1 MTNNRKTSLIGQRS
15 QVSYMSGQNNK
26 IKINI
31 FTIGFAGKSACEFF
45 TKLKD
50 AGVKRVIDV
59 RLNNVSQLAG
69 FTKKQDIEY
78 FLKEI
83 GRIEYIHKPE
93 FAPTKS
99 ILDAYKKK
107 EIDWSEY
114 ERQFHELINERQID
128 NLITREHINN
138 ACFLC
143 TESTPEKCHRRLVAE
158 FFQKLWGDVLIH
170 HL

>member
-1 MTNNRKTSLIGQRS
+1 
-15 QVSYMSGQNNK
+15 MSAQNDK
-26 IKINI
+26 IKVNI
-31 FTIGFAGKSACEFF
+31 FTIGFARKTAREFF

-50 AGVKRVIDV
+50 AGVKRVIDI
-59 RLNNVSQLAG
+59 RLNNLSQLAG

-78 FLKEI
+78 FLKELCKI
-83 GRIEYIHKPE
+83 DYVHKPE

-107 EIDWSEY
+107 EIDWREY
-114 ERQFHELINERQID
+114 QRQFQVLITERQIE
-128 NLITREHINN
+128 NLVTRKLINN

-143 TESTPEKCHRRLVAE
+143 SEATPEKCHRRLVVE
-158 FFQKLWGDVLIH
+158 YLQGHWRDVVIN

>member
-1 MTNNRKTSLIGQRS
+1 
-15 QVSYMSGQNNK
+15 MSGQNNK
-26 IKINI
+26 IKVNL
-31 FTIGFAGKSACEFF
+31 FTIGFAGKGACEFF

-83 GRIEYIHKPE
+83 CKIEYVHKPE

-107 EIDWSEY
+107 EIDWREY
-114 ERQFHELINERQID
+114 ERQFRELITERQIE
-128 NLITREHINN
+128 NLVTREQINN

-143 TESTPEKCHRRLVAE
+143 SEADPEKCHRRLLAE
-158 FFQKLWGDVLIH
+158 YFQNRWSDLFIR

>member
-1 MTNNRKTSLIGQRS
+1 
-15 QVSYMSGQNNK
+15 MSGQNNK
-26 IKINI
+26 TKINL

-45 TKLKD
+45 TKLET
-50 AGVKRVIDV
+50 AGIKIVIDV

-83 GRIEYIHKPE
+83 GKIEYIHRPE

-107 EIDWSEY
+107 VIDWNEY
-114 ERQFHELINERQID
+114 ESQFCQLMTERQIE
-128 NLITREHINN
+128 NLVMHEEIDR
-138 ACFLC
+138 ACLLC
-143 TESTPEKCHRRLVAE
+143 SESKPEQCHRRLVAE
-158 FFQKLWGDVLIH
+158 YFQSHCGNVVIQ